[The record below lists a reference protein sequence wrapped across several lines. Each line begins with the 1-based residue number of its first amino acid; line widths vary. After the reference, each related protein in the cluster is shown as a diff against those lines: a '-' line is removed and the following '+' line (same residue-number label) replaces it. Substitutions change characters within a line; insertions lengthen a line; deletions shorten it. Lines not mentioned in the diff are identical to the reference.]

1 MKKLKSLEAL
11 LDNYNKKL
19 DEMETKINNLTIK
32 IEELEAKINGL
43 NGLNN
48 SDNAPKEDKGNNFNE
63 DLEKLKKALEELKQ
77 AHDQTV
83 IKVTNNKEQ
92 IDLILERLN
101 EINNGY
107 KTGDE
112 KLQKE
117 IDELNK
123 KINQINSQIDLLL
136 KLPRGTDNN
145 KNANSDMDLSAI
157 NELMK
162 RILNLESD
170 YKAFVER
177 VNIDEIY
184 RQLKFLHETKADKK
198 ELKEKYDDHQM
209 QIDAINKRLD
219 GLFAQMLSRK
229 NEGSDQPVIDI
240 DFSLYLPK
248 SEFDKYKRDTTLEF
262 KKIWD
267 EIKNI
272 KDLINKISSLL
283 NNKANLSDLE
293 DLKNLILAKLEEL
306 ALACNKKFADR
317 NETANNLKY
326 LEDQIRKLFELLSS
340 SKKDTFNEADNWLL
354 AKKPISGYSCAACE
368 SVIGNLRDDANKFIP
383 WNKLPLRDPGD
394 KLYRMGNGFSK
405 MLQMLNF
412 DNYGNVSLNPNIIN
426 EANFY
431 NNVNINNNNINNS
444 INNSGQNNNNNTL
457 LSNQKGKTDIKKRV
471 QSANPKIKLNFQEN
485 KLKNKNPGNKEIN
498 DATNANGKTKDDL
511 LPDIYDM
518 SGTQNSEGPKITKV
532 VKKTFHKQENKKKWK
547 LILIIQINSIFIF
560 LSILIHN
567 LN

>member
-11 LDNYNKKL
+11 LDSYNKKL

-136 KLPRGTDNN
+136 KLPRGTDDN

-326 LEDQIRKLFELLSS
+326 LEDQILNYYPHL
-340 SKKDTFNEADNWLL
+340 KKIHL
-354 AKKPISGYSCAACE
+354 
-368 SVIGNLRDDANKFIP
+368 
-383 WNKLPLRDPGD
+383 
-394 KLYRMGNGFSK
+394 M
-405 MLQMLNF
+405 
-412 DNYGNVSLNPNIIN
+412 
-426 EANFY
+426 
-431 NNVNINNNNINNS
+431 
-444 INNSGQNNNNNTL
+444 
-457 LSNQKGKTDIKKRV
+457 
-471 QSANPKIKLNFQEN
+471 
-485 KLKNKNPGNKEIN
+485 
-498 DATNANGKTKDDL
+498 
-511 LPDIYDM
+511 
-518 SGTQNSEGPKITKV
+518 
-532 VKKTFHKQENKKKWK
+532 K
-547 LILIIQINSIFIF
+547 LIIGF
-560 LSILIHN
+560 
-567 LN
+567 

>member
-11 LDNYNKKL
+11 LDSYNKKL

-136 KLPRGTDNN
+136 KLPRGTDDN

-198 ELKEKYDDHQM
+198 ELKEKYDEHQM

-412 DNYGNVSLNPNIIN
+412 DSYGNVSLNPNIIN

-431 NNVNINNNNINNS
+431 NNVNINNNNNINNS

-457 LSNQKGKTDIKKRV
+457 LSNQKGKTDMKKRV

-485 KLKNKNPGNKEIN
+485 KLKNKNAGNKEIN
-498 DATNANGKTKDDL
+498 DVTNTNGKTKDDL

-518 SGTQNSEGPKITKV
+518 SGTQNSEGPKITKIM
-532 VKKTFHKQENKKKWK
+532 KKTFHKQENKK
-547 LILIIQINSIFIF
+547 NG
-560 LSILIHN
+560 N
-567 LN
+567 LY

>member
-1 MKKLKSLEAL
+1 MFIVLKKLKTLEAL

-19 DEMETKINNLTIK
+19 NEIENKINNLTIK
-32 IEELEAKINGL
+32 IEELEAKINAL
-43 NGLNN
+43 KNA
-48 SDNAPKEDKGNNFNE
+48 DNVPKQDSGNNFNE

-83 IKVTNNKEQ
+83 IRVTNNKEQ

-112 KLQKE
+112 NLQKE
-117 IDELNK
+117 IDEINK

-136 KLPRGTDNN
+136 KLPRGTGDN
-145 KNANSDMDLSAI
+145 KNENSNMDLSAI

-162 RILNLESD
+162 KIINLEND
-170 YKAFVER
+170 YKAFVEK

-198 ELKEKYDDHQM
+198 ELKEKYDDHQI

-219 GLFAQMLSRK
+219 NLFAQMLNRK
-229 NEGSDQPVIDI
+229 NDSPDQPVIDI

-248 SEFDKYKRDTTLEF
+248 TEFEKYKRETAQEF

-272 KDLINKISSLL
+272 KDLINKLFELL
-283 NNKANLSDLE
+283 NTKANLSDLE
-293 DLKNLILAKLEEL
+293 DLKNFILAKLEEL

-326 LEDQIRKLFELLSS
+326 LEDQIRKLFELLSA
-340 SKKDTFNEADNWLL
+340 SKKDTINEADNWLL

-412 DNYGNVSLNPNIIN
+412 DSYGNVSLNPNIIN

-431 NNVNINNNNINNS
+431 NNININNNSNNINNGN
-444 INNSGQNNNNNTL
+444 NNSGQNINNT
-457 LSNQKGKTDIKKRV
+457 SHKGKSDLKKRV
-471 QSANPKIKLNFQEN
+471 QSANPKFKLTFQEN
-485 KLKNKNPGNKEIN
+485 KIRNKNSGNKDLN
-498 DATNANGKTKDDL
+498 DTPNINGKTRNEL
-511 LPDIYDM
+511 LPDIYDI
-518 SGTQNSEGPKITKV
+518 SGAQNTEGPKITKIM
-532 VKKTFHKQENKKKWK
+532 KKTFHKQENKK
-547 LILIIQINSIFIF
+547 NG
-560 LSILIHN
+560 N
-567 LN
+567 LY

>member
-1 MKKLKSLEAL
+1 MFIVLKKLKTLEAL

-19 DEMETKINNLTIK
+19 NEIENKINNLTIK
-32 IEELEAKINGL
+32 IEELEAKINAL
-43 NGLNN
+43 KNA
-48 SDNAPKEDKGNNFNE
+48 DNVPKQDSGNNFNE

-83 IKVTNNKEQ
+83 IRVTNNKEQ

-112 KLQKE
+112 NLQKE
-117 IDELNK
+117 IDEINK

-136 KLPRGTDNN
+136 KLPRGTGDN
-145 KNANSDMDLSAI
+145 KNENSNMDLSAI

-162 RILNLESD
+162 KIINLEND
-170 YKAFVER
+170 YKAFVEK

-198 ELKEKYDDHQM
+198 ELKEKYDDHQI

-219 GLFAQMLSRK
+219 SLFAQMLNRK

-248 SEFDKYKRDTTLEF
+248 TEFEKYKRETAQEF

-272 KDLINKISSLL
+272 KDLINKLFELL
-283 NNKANLSDLE
+283 DTKANLSDLE
-293 DLKNLILAKLEEL
+293 DLKNFILAKLEEL

-326 LEDQIRKLFELLSS
+326 LEDQIRKLFELLST
-340 SKKDTFNEADNWLL
+340 SKKDTINEADNWLL

-412 DNYGNVSLNPNIIN
+412 DSYGNVSLNPNIIN

-431 NNVNINNNNINNS
+431 NNININNNSNNINNGN
-444 INNSGQNNNNNTL
+444 NNSGQNINNT
-457 LSNQKGKTDIKKRV
+457 SHKGKSDLKKRV
-471 QSANPKIKLNFQEN
+471 QSANPKFKLTFQEN
-485 KLKNKNPGNKEIN
+485 KIRNKNSGNKDLN
-498 DATNANGKTKDDL
+498 DTPNINGKTRNEL

-518 SGTQNSEGPKITKV
+518 SGAQNTEGPKITKIM
-532 VKKTFHKQENKKKWK
+532 KKTFHKQENKK
-547 LILIIQINSIFIF
+547 NG
-560 LSILIHN
+560 N
-567 LN
+567 LY

>member
-1 MKKLKSLEAL
+1 MFIVLKKLKTLEAL

-19 DEMETKINNLTIK
+19 NEIENKINNLTIK
-32 IEELEAKINGL
+32 IEELEAKINAL
-43 NGLNN
+43 KNA
-48 SDNAPKEDKGNNFNE
+48 DNVPKQDTGNNFNE

-112 KLQKE
+112 NLQKE
-117 IDELNK
+117 IDEINK

-136 KLPRGTDNN
+136 KLPRGTGDN
-145 KNANSDMDLSAI
+145 KNENSNMDLSAI

-162 RILNLESD
+162 KIINLEND
-170 YKAFVER
+170 YKAFVEK

-198 ELKEKYDDHQM
+198 ELKEKYDDHQI

-219 GLFAQMLSRK
+219 SLFAQMLNRK
-229 NEGSDQPVIDI
+229 NDSPDQPVIDI

-248 SEFDKYKRDTTLEF
+248 TEFEKYKRETAQEF

-272 KDLINKISSLL
+272 KDLINKLFELL
-283 NNKANLSDLE
+283 DTKANLSDLE
-293 DLKNLILAKLEEL
+293 DLKNFILAKLEEL

-326 LEDQIRKLFELLSS
+326 LEDQIRKLFELLSA
-340 SKKDTFNEADNWLL
+340 SKKDTINEADNWLL

-412 DNYGNVSLNPNIIN
+412 DSYGNVSLNPNIIN

-431 NNVNINNNNINNS
+431 NNININNNSNNINNGN
-444 INNSGQNNNNNTL
+444 NNSGQNINNT
-457 LSNQKGKTDIKKRV
+457 SHKGKSDLKKRV
-471 QSANPKIKLNFQEN
+471 QSANPKFKLTFQEN
-485 KLKNKNPGNKEIN
+485 KIRNKNSGNKDLN
-498 DATNANGKTKDDL
+498 DTPNINGKTRNEL
-511 LPDIYDM
+511 LPDIYDI
-518 SGTQNSEGPKITKV
+518 SGAQNTEGPKITKIM
-532 VKKTFHKQENKKKWK
+532 KKTFHKQENKK
-547 LILIIQINSIFIF
+547 NG
-560 LSILIHN
+560 N
-567 LN
+567 LY

>member
-11 LDNYNKKL
+11 LDSYNKKL

-412 DNYGNVSLNPNIIN
+412 DSYGNVSLNPNIIN

-518 SGTQNSEGPKITKV
+518 SGTQNSEGPKITKIM
-532 VKKTFHKQENKKKWK
+532 KKTFHKQENKK
-547 LILIIQINSIFIF
+547 NG
-560 LSILIHN
+560 N
-567 LN
+567 LY

>member
-1 MKKLKSLEAL
+1 MFIVLKKLKTLEAL

-19 DEMETKINNLTIK
+19 NEIENKINNLTIK
-32 IEELEAKINGL
+32 IEELEAKINAL
-43 NGLNN
+43 KNA
-48 SDNAPKEDKGNNFNE
+48 DNVPKQDSGNNFNE

-83 IKVTNNKEQ
+83 IRVTNNKEQ

-112 KLQKE
+112 NLQKE
-117 IDELNK
+117 IDEINK

-136 KLPRGTDNN
+136 KLPRGTGDN
-145 KNANSDMDLSAI
+145 KSENSNMDLSAI

-162 RILNLESD
+162 KIINLEND
-170 YKAFVER
+170 YKAFVEK

-198 ELKEKYDDHQM
+198 ELKEKYDDHQI

-219 GLFAQMLSRK
+219 SLFAQMLNRK
-229 NEGSDQPVIDI
+229 NEGPDQPVIDI

-248 SEFDKYKRDTTLEF
+248 TEFEKYKRETAQEF

-272 KDLINKISSLL
+272 KDLINKLFELL
-283 NNKANLSDLE
+283 DTKANLSDLE
-293 DLKNLILAKLEEL
+293 DLKNFILAKLEEL

-326 LEDQIRKLFELLSS
+326 LEDQIRKLFELLSA
-340 SKKDTFNEADNWLL
+340 SKKDTINEADNWLL

-412 DNYGNVSLNPNIIN
+412 DSYGNVSLNPNIIN

-431 NNVNINNNNINNS
+431 NNININNNSNNINNGN
-444 INNSGQNNNNNTL
+444 NNSGQNINNT
-457 LSNQKGKTDIKKRV
+457 SHKGKSDLKKRV
-471 QSANPKIKLNFQEN
+471 QSANPKFKLTFQEN
-485 KLKNKNPGNKEIN
+485 KIRNKNSGNKDLN
-498 DATNANGKTKDDL
+498 DTPNINGKTRNEL
-511 LPDIYDM
+511 LPDIYDI
-518 SGTQNSEGPKITKV
+518 SGAQNTEGPKITKIM
-532 VKKTFHKQENKKKWK
+532 KKTFHKQENKK
-547 LILIIQINSIFIF
+547 NG
-560 LSILIHN
+560 N
-567 LN
+567 LY

>member
-11 LDNYNKKL
+11 LDSYNKKL

-136 KLPRGTDNN
+136 KLPRGTDDN

-412 DNYGNVSLNPNIIN
+412 DSYGNVSLNPNIIN

-431 NNVNINNNNINNS
+431 NNVNINNNNNNINNS

-485 KLKNKNPGNKEIN
+485 KLKNKNAGNKEIN

-518 SGTQNSEGPKITKV
+518 SGTQNSEGPKITKIM
-532 VKKTFHKQENKKKWK
+532 KKTFHKQENKK
-547 LILIIQINSIFIF
+547 NG
-560 LSILIHN
+560 N
-567 LN
+567 LY

>member
-11 LDNYNKKL
+11 LDSYNKKL

-136 KLPRGTDNN
+136 KLPRGTDDN

-412 DNYGNVSLNPNIIN
+412 DSYGNVSLNPNIIN

-431 NNVNINNNNINNS
+431 NNVNINNNNNINNS

-485 KLKNKNPGNKEIN
+485 KLRNKNPGNKEIN

-518 SGTQNSEGPKITKV
+518 SGTQNSEGPKITKIM
-532 VKKTFHKQENKKKWK
+532 KKTFHKQENKK
-547 LILIIQINSIFIF
+547 NG
-560 LSILIHN
+560 N
-567 LN
+567 LY

>member
-11 LDNYNKKL
+11 LDSYNKKL

-136 KLPRGTDNN
+136 KLPRGTGDN

-198 ELKEKYDDHQM
+198 ELKEKYEDHQI

-293 DLKNLILAKLEEL
+293 DLKNLILSKLEEL

-326 LEDQIRKLFELLSS
+326 LEDQIRKLFELLAS

-412 DNYGNVSLNPNIIN
+412 DSYGNVSLNPNIIN

-511 LPDIYDM
+511 LPDIYEM
-518 SGTQNSEGPKITKV
+518 SGTQNSEGPKITKIM
-532 VKKTFHKQENKKKWK
+532 KKTFHKQENKK
-547 LILIIQINSIFIF
+547 NG
-560 LSILIHN
+560 N
-567 LN
+567 LY

>member
-11 LDNYNKKL
+11 LDSYNKKL

-136 KLPRGTDNN
+136 KLPRGTDDN

-198 ELKEKYDDHQM
+198 ELKEKYDEHQM

-412 DNYGNVSLNPNIIN
+412 DSYGNVSLNPNIIN

-431 NNVNINNNNINNS
+431 NNVNINNNNNINNS
-444 INNSGQNNNNNTL
+444 INNSGQNNNNNNTL
-457 LSNQKGKTDIKKRV
+457 LSNQKGKTDMKKRV

-485 KLKNKNPGNKEIN
+485 KLKNKNAGNKEIN

-518 SGTQNSEGPKITKV
+518 SGTQNSEGPKITKIM
-532 VKKTFHKQENKKKWK
+532 KKTFHKQENKK
-547 LILIIQINSIFIF
+547 NG
-560 LSILIHN
+560 N
-567 LN
+567 LY

>member
-11 LDNYNKKL
+11 LDSYNKKL

-136 KLPRGTDNN
+136 KLPRGTGDN

-412 DNYGNVSLNPNIIN
+412 DSYGNVSLNPNIIN

-431 NNVNINNNNINNS
+431 NNVNINNNNNINNS

-457 LSNQKGKTDIKKRV
+457 LSNQKGKTDMKKRV

-518 SGTQNSEGPKITKV
+518 SGTQNSEGPKITKIM
-532 VKKTFHKQENKKKWK
+532 KKTFHKQENKK
-547 LILIIQINSIFIF
+547 NG
-560 LSILIHN
+560 N
-567 LN
+567 LY

>member
-11 LDNYNKKL
+11 LDSYNKKL

-136 KLPRGTDNN
+136 KLPRGTDDN

-412 DNYGNVSLNPNIIN
+412 DSYGNVSLNPNIIN

-431 NNVNINNNNINNS
+431 NNVNINNNNNINNS

-457 LSNQKGKTDIKKRV
+457 LSNQKGKTDMKKRV

-485 KLKNKNPGNKEIN
+485 KLRNKNPGNKEIN

-518 SGTQNSEGPKITKV
+518 SGTQNSEGPKITKIM
-532 VKKTFHKQENKKKWK
+532 KKTFHKQENKK
-547 LILIIQINSIFIF
+547 NG
-560 LSILIHN
+560 N
-567 LN
+567 LY

>member
-1 MKKLKSLEAL
+1 
-11 LDNYNKKL
+11 
-19 DEMETKINNLTIK
+19 MEKKINNLTIK
-32 IEELEAKINGL
+32 IKELESKINGL
-43 NGLNN
+43 NKTDI
-48 SDNAPKEDKGNNFNE
+48 SPREDNNNFNE

-77 AHDQTV
+77 AHNQTV

-107 KTGDE
+107 KSGDE

-123 KINQINSQIDLLL
+123 RINQINSQIDLLL
-136 KLPRGTDNN
+136 KLPRGTGDN

-162 RILNLESD
+162 KILNLESD
-170 YKAFVER
+170 FKAFVER

-229 NEGSDQPVIDI
+229 NEGSDQPVLDI

-272 KDLINKISSLL
+272 KDLINKMSALL

-412 DNYGNVSLNPNIIN
+412 DSYGNVSLNPNIIN
-426 EANFY
+426 ETNFY
-431 NNVNINNNNINNS
+431 SNVNINNNNINNS
-444 INNSGQNNNNNTL
+444 NNNSGQNNNNNNNTL
-457 LSNQKGKTDIKKRV
+457 LSSQKGKTDMKKRV

-485 KLKNKNPGNKEIN
+485 KLRNKNSGNKEIN
-498 DATNANGKTKDDL
+498 DIHNINGKTKEDF
-511 LPDIYDM
+511 LPDIYDI
-518 SGTQNSEGPKITKV
+518 SGTQNADGPKITKIM
-532 VKKTFHKQENKKKWK
+532 KKTFHKQENKK
-547 LILIIQINSIFIF
+547 NG
-560 LSILIHN
+560 N
-567 LN
+567 LY

>member
-11 LDNYNKKL
+11 LDSYNKKL

-136 KLPRGTDNN
+136 KLPRGTGDN

-412 DNYGNVSLNPNIIN
+412 DSYGNVSLNPNIIN

-431 NNVNINNNNINNS
+431 NNVNINNNNNINNS

-518 SGTQNSEGPKITKV
+518 SGTQNSEGPKITKIM
-532 VKKTFHKQENKKKWK
+532 KKTFHKQENKK
-547 LILIIQINSIFIF
+547 NG
-560 LSILIHN
+560 N
-567 LN
+567 LY

>member
-11 LDNYNKKL
+11 LDSYNKKL

-136 KLPRGTDNN
+136 KLPRGTSDN
-145 KNANSDMDLSAI
+145 KNDNSNMDLSAI

-162 RILNLESD
+162 KILNLESD

-412 DNYGNVSLNPNIIN
+412 DSYGNVSLNPNIIN

-518 SGTQNSEGPKITKV
+518 SGTQNSEGPKITKIM
-532 VKKTFHKQENKKKWK
+532 KKTFHKQENKK
-547 LILIIQINSIFIF
+547 NG
-560 LSILIHN
+560 N
-567 LN
+567 LY

>member
-11 LDNYNKKL
+11 LDSYNKKL

-136 KLPRGTDNN
+136 KLPRGTDDN
-145 KNANSDMDLSAI
+145 KNTNSDMDLSAI

-293 DLKNLILAKLEEL
+293 DLKNLIMAKLEEL

-412 DNYGNVSLNPNIIN
+412 DSYGNVSLNPNIIN

-431 NNVNINNNNINNS
+431 NNVNINNNNNINNS

-485 KLKNKNPGNKEIN
+485 KLKNKNAGNKEIN

-518 SGTQNSEGPKITKV
+518 SGTQNSEGPKITKIM
-532 VKKTFHKQENKKKWK
+532 KKTFHKQENKK
-547 LILIIQINSIFIF
+547 NG
-560 LSILIHN
+560 N
-567 LN
+567 LY

>member
-11 LDNYNKKL
+11 LDSYNKKL

-136 KLPRGTDNN
+136 KLPRGTEDN
-145 KNANSDMDLSAI
+145 KNTNSDMDLSAI

-198 ELKEKYDDHQM
+198 ELKEKYEDHQM

-412 DNYGNVSLNPNIIN
+412 DSYGNVSLNPNIIN

-431 NNVNINNNNINNS
+431 NNVNINNNNNINNS

-457 LSNQKGKTDIKKRV
+457 LSNQKGKTDMKKRV

-485 KLKNKNPGNKEIN
+485 KLRNKNPGNKEIN

-518 SGTQNSEGPKITKV
+518 SGTQNSEGPKITKIM
-532 VKKTFHKQENKKKWK
+532 KKTFHKQENKK
-547 LILIIQINSIFIF
+547 NG
-560 LSILIHN
+560 N
-567 LN
+567 LY

>member
-11 LDNYNKKL
+11 LDSYNKKL

-136 KLPRGTDNN
+136 KLPRGTGDN

-412 DNYGNVSLNPNIIN
+412 DSYGNVSLNPNIIN

-431 NNVNINNNNINNS
+431 NNVNINNNNNINNS

-457 LSNQKGKTDIKKRV
+457 LSNQKGKTDMKKRV

-485 KLKNKNPGNKEIN
+485 KLKNKNAGNKEIN

-518 SGTQNSEGPKITKV
+518 SGTQNSEGPKITKIM
-532 VKKTFHKQENKKKWK
+532 KKTFHKQENKK
-547 LILIIQINSIFIF
+547 NG
-560 LSILIHN
+560 N
-567 LN
+567 LY

>member
-11 LDNYNKKL
+11 LDSYNKKL

-107 KTGDE
+107 KAGDE

-136 KLPRGTDNN
+136 KLPRGTDDN
-145 KNANSDMDLSAI
+145 KNTNSDMDLSAI

-198 ELKEKYDDHQM
+198 ELKEKYEDHQI

-412 DNYGNVSLNPNIIN
+412 DSYGNVSLNPNIIN

-431 NNVNINNNNINNS
+431 NNVNINNNNNINNS
-444 INNSGQNNNNNTL
+444 INNSGQNNNNINTL
-457 LSNQKGKTDIKKRV
+457 LSNQKGKTDMKKRV

-485 KLKNKNPGNKEIN
+485 KLKNKNAGNKEIN

-518 SGTQNSEGPKITKV
+518 SGTQNSEGPKITKIM
-532 VKKTFHKQENKKKWK
+532 KKTFHKQENKK
-547 LILIIQINSIFIF
+547 NG
-560 LSILIHN
+560 N
-567 LN
+567 LY

>member
-11 LDNYNKKL
+11 LDSYNKKL

-136 KLPRGTDNN
+136 KLPRGTDDN

-198 ELKEKYDDHQM
+198 ELKEKYEDHQM

-412 DNYGNVSLNPNIIN
+412 DSYGNVSLNPNIIN

-431 NNVNINNNNINNS
+431 NNVNINNNNNINNS
-444 INNSGQNNNNNTL
+444 INNSGQNKDNNNTL

-485 KLKNKNPGNKEIN
+485 KLKNKNAGNKEIN
-498 DATNANGKTKDDL
+498 DATNTNGKTKDDL

-518 SGTQNSEGPKITKV
+518 SGTQNSEGPKITKIM
-532 VKKTFHKQENKKKWK
+532 KKTFHKQENKK
-547 LILIIQINSIFIF
+547 NG
-560 LSILIHN
+560 N
-567 LN
+567 LY

>member
-11 LDNYNKKL
+11 LDSYNKKL

-136 KLPRGTDNN
+136 KLPRGTDDN

-198 ELKEKYDDHQM
+198 ELKEKYEDHQI

-412 DNYGNVSLNPNIIN
+412 DSYGNVSLNPNIIN

-457 LSNQKGKTDIKKRV
+457 LSNQKGKTDMKKRV

-485 KLKNKNPGNKEIN
+485 KLKNKNLGNKEIN

-518 SGTQNSEGPKITKV
+518 SGTQNSEGPKITKIM
-532 VKKTFHKQENKKKWK
+532 KKTFHKQENKK
-547 LILIIQINSIFIF
+547 NG
-560 LSILIHN
+560 N
-567 LN
+567 LY

>member
-11 LDNYNKKL
+11 LDSYNKKL

-136 KLPRGTDNN
+136 KLPRGTDDN

-198 ELKEKYDDHQM
+198 ELKEKYDEHQM

-412 DNYGNVSLNPNIIN
+412 DSYGNVSLNPNIIN

-431 NNVNINNNNINNS
+431 NNVNINNNNNINNS

-457 LSNQKGKTDIKKRV
+457 LSNQKGKTDMKKRV

-485 KLKNKNPGNKEIN
+485 KLRNKNPGNKEIN

-518 SGTQNSEGPKITKV
+518 SGTQNSEGPKITKIM
-532 VKKTFHKQENKKKWK
+532 KKTFHKQENKK
-547 LILIIQINSIFIF
+547 NG
-560 LSILIHN
+560 N
-567 LN
+567 LY

>member
-1 MKKLKSLEAL
+1 MFIVLKKLKTLEAL

-19 DEMETKINNLTIK
+19 NEIENKINNLTIK
-32 IEELEAKINGL
+32 IEELEAKINAL
-43 NGLNN
+43 KNA
-48 SDNAPKEDKGNNFNE
+48 DNVPKQDSGNNFNE
-63 DLEKLKKALEELKQ
+63 DLENLKKALEELKQ

-83 IKVTNNKEQ
+83 IRVTNNKEQ

-112 KLQKE
+112 NLQKE
-117 IDELNK
+117 IDEINK

-136 KLPRGTDNN
+136 KLPRGTGDT
-145 KNANSDMDLSAI
+145 KNEYSNMDLSAI

-162 RILNLESD
+162 KVINLEND
-170 YKAFVER
+170 YKAFVEK

-198 ELKEKYDDHQM
+198 ELKEKYDDHQI

-219 GLFAQMLSRK
+219 SLFAQMLNRK
-229 NEGSDQPVIDI
+229 NDSPDQPVIDI

-248 SEFDKYKRDTTLEF
+248 TEFEKYKRETAQEF

-272 KDLINKISSLL
+272 KDLINKLFELL
-283 NNKANLSDLE
+283 NTKANLSDLE
-293 DLKNLILAKLEEL
+293 DLKNFILAKLEEL

-326 LEDQIRKLFELLSS
+326 LEDQLRKLFELLSA
-340 SKKDTFNEADNWLL
+340 SKKDTINEADNWLL

-368 SVIGNLRDDANKFIP
+368 SVIGNLRDDENKFIP

-412 DNYGNVSLNPNIIN
+412 DSYGNVSLNPNIIN

-431 NNVNINNNNINNS
+431 NNININNNSNNINNGN
-444 INNSGQNNNNNTL
+444 NNSGQNINNT
-457 LSNQKGKTDIKKRV
+457 SHKGKSDLKKRV
-471 QSANPKIKLNFQEN
+471 QSANPKFKLTFQEN
-485 KLKNKNPGNKEIN
+485 KIRNKNSGNKDLN
-498 DATNANGKTKDDL
+498 DTPNINGKTRNEL
-511 LPDIYDM
+511 LPDIYDI
-518 SGTQNSEGPKITKV
+518 SGAQNTEGPKITKIM
-532 VKKTFHKQENKKKWK
+532 KKTFHKQENKK
-547 LILIIQINSIFIF
+547 NG
-560 LSILIHN
+560 N
-567 LN
+567 LY